1 MIIYK
6 IQNIKSGKIYIGQTK
21 RSLEK
26 RLQEHIRNKRTPIS
40 KALRSVGSSGF
51 IVTVIDH
58 AHSHDELDEKERFW
72 IKYYD
77 CVVPNGYNICEG
89 GEGVK
94 GWHPTDEQKER
105 LRLSHIGKGTGVD
118 NPMFGKTGELN
129 PFYGKKHT
137 QEVRKK
143 MSERAKQRNVTYGRN
158 PRARRVRC
166 LNTGEI
172 FDSVKEAAERYG
184 LSRTG
189 VNNCCTGYRNSC
201 NGFRWEYV
209 K

>member
-6 IQNIKSGKIYIGQTK
+6 ITNRLNGKVYVGQTK
-21 RSLEK
+21 RPLEK
-26 RLQEHIRNKRTPIS
+26 RIQEHFRYKKSPIS
-40 KALRSVGSSGF
+40 KALRSIGLSGF
-51 IVTVIDH
+51 EIRVIDH
-58 AHSHDELDEKERFW
+58 AHSHEELDEKERFW

-77 CVVPNGYNICEG
+77 CLVPNGYNICEG

-94 GWHPTDEQKER
+94 GWHPSEEHKEK
-105 LRLSHIGKGTGVD
+105 LRESHLGRGTGVD
-118 NPMFGKTGELN
+118 NPMYGKIGKLN

-137 QEVRKK
+137 EEVRKK
-143 MSERAKQRNVTYGRN
+143 MSECAKQRNITYGNN

-166 LNTGEI
+166 INTGEI
-172 FDSVKEAAERYG
+172 FDSVKEAAEKYD

-189 VNNCCTGYRNSC
+189 VNNCCTGYRSSC
-201 NGFRWEYV
+201 HGYKWEYV